1 MSKVKSFE
9 CAECGALFQISHDL
23 EITYYKPKFCA
34 FCGEELDS
42 DNMASFDDIDTEED
56 E

>member
-1 MSKVKSFE
+1 MSKTKSFE
-9 CAECGALFQISHDL
+9 CAECGALFQITHDL
-23 EITYYKPKFCA
+23 ESVYYKPKYCA

-42 DNMASFDDIDTEED
+42 DNLATFEDIETED